1 MKTILAILAFALV
14 AGLPAADLTLAEI
27 RAQLESAHP
36 TLTERV
42 NGETVTLSAEQR
54 AAVIDRWAADRF
66 QAQAQAAQAAKQAQA
81 KAALEAGYTVQPD
94 GFTLAMGDSD
104 RAQFTQLLTL
114 IQEALSMGLI
124 TNDTPQ
130 TIADKAR
137 EKHTITTLRLRQIL
151 VMYGLHYKTIWDAA
165 TTP

>member
-1 MKTILAILAFALV
+1 MIRLALGLLALASLPLAAQEPPIDFARALMECRPG
-14 AGLPAADLTLAEI
+14 AQWKCDETYESIIWLDHQQTKPTLAE
-27 RAQLESAHP
+27 L
-36 TLTERV
+36 
-42 NGETVTLSAEQR
+42 
-54 AAVIDRWAADRF
+54 
-66 QAQAQAAQAAKQAQA
+66 QAAYLAVKAKDAKIAQA
-81 KAALEAGYTVQPD
+81 KAALEAGYTVQPE
-94 GFTLAMGDSD
+94 GFTLAMADSD

-114 IQEALSMGLI
+114 IQEALSLGLI

-151 VMYGLHYKTIWDAA
+151 VGYGLHYKTIWDAA